1 MVRLLLAFL
10 FLGVS
15 SESICQKKL
24 SLAAVCSYYGEKT
37 PSSAY
42 AFNSDRE
49 AEEALKMI
57 TDASG
62 LSPNFTLLAANVP
75 NASAL
80 VMYNERYIL
89 YNQTFM
95 YNIRQKINYWASI
108 SILAHEVGHHLNGH
122 SLQPGGSRPNLELQ
136 ADKFSGFI
144 LAKLGANLDEAQSA
158 IHALI
163 PEEGSLTHPGR
174 SSRLA
179 AIANGWYQANGNTS
193 VTPSPAKRQTVGG
206 YDRSDGSTSVAA
218 RSKSDP
224 PRQQPNS
231 ANTPRSS
238 GNESKEGKAAVAML
252 KRNRTFVLNGS
263 GFSYPDGTVV
273 SLIRNGDP
281 SSTQESKIVDGRFVF
296 NIPLNEADL
305 YFVQI
310 AGLNRPIELF
320 LEPGQMNIRPNQT
333 TNGEYEVTGSVVHS
347 DFRDFVRRFLPIVQQ
362 TNQLANAINTS
373 QNPASR
379 DSLMIQYQATQA
391 NLQAVIDSVVDKKPS
406 SPVTTFILSATYGF
420 NQDPIALERRYNK
433 LDSEQQQSTTGKR
446 LLNLIEESKVGSIGS
461 VAINFTQNDVDGNPV
476 TLSSFRGKYVLVD
489 FWASWCGPCRAE
501 NPNVVDNY
509 QRFKNKNFTVLGVS
523 LDREGQKDRWLEAI
537 QKDKLTWTHVSD
549 LKFWNNEVAKLYK
562 VQSIPQNLLIDPN
575 GIIIAKNL
583 RGQDLGKK
591 LCEVLGCD

>member
-1 MVRLLLAFL
+1 MLRLLLAVL

-15 SESICQKKL
+15 SDSICQKKL

-42 AFNSDRE
+42 TFNSDRE
-49 AEEALKMI
+49 AETALKMI

-62 LSPNFTLLAANVP
+62 LSPNFALLAADIP
-75 NASAL
+75 NAAAV

-95 YNIRQKINYWASI
+95 YNIRQRINYWASI

-122 SLQPGGSRPNLELQ
+122 SLQPGGSRPDLELQ

-144 LAKLGANLDEAQSA
+144 LSKLGANLDEAQSA

-193 VTPSPAKRQTVGG
+193 VNASPAKRQTVGG
-206 YDRSDGSTSVAA
+206 SGRSDGSTSVAT
-218 RSKSDP
+218 RSKNDP

-238 GNESKEGKAAVAML
+238 DNESKGGEAAVAMP
-252 KRNRTFVLNGS
+252 KRNSSLVLSGS
-263 GFSYPDGTVV
+263 GFSFPDGTVV
-273 SLIRNGDP
+273 TLIRNGDP
-281 SSTQESKIVDGRFVF
+281 SPTQEAKIGNGSFVF
-296 NIPLNEADL
+296 NIPLREDGL
-305 YFVQI
+305 YFLQI
-310 AGLNRPIELF
+310 TGLNRPVELF
-320 LEPGQMNIRPNQT
+320 LEPGQMSIRPNPAT
-333 TNGEYEVTGSVVHS
+333 SGEYEIVGSAAHN
-347 DFRDFVRRFLPIVQQ
+347 DFQNFARRFVPLVQQ
-362 TNQLANAINTS
+362 ANQWANLINIS
-373 QNPASR
+373 QNPSQR
-379 DSLMIQYQATQA
+379 DSLMILYQGVQS
-391 NLQAVIDSVVDKKPS
+391 NLQAVIDSIVDAKPNS
-406 SPVTTFILSATYGF
+406 AVTTFILSATYGF
-420 NQDPIALERRYNK
+420 NQDPVVLERRFKK
-433 LDSEQQQSTTGKR
+433 LSLAQQQSTIGKQ
-446 LLNLIEESKVGSIGS
+446 LQTLINDSKVGLVGS
-461 VAINFTQNDVDGNPV
+461 EAIDFTQNDVDGNPV
-476 TLSSFRGKYVLVD
+476 SLSSYRGKYVLVD
-489 FWASWCGPCRAE
+489 FWASWCGPCRTE

-509 QRFKNKNFTVLGVS
+509 RRFKDKNFTVLGVS

-537 QKDKLTWTHVSD
+537 KNDKLTWTHVSD